1 MECPLSWFLTFIL
14 LFWDLL
20 KQSFGEKQIIGKI
33 FCALMRQ
40 NWTFLEVCVP
50 LQLCKANK
58 AFQIKIIIPTVKCG
72 GAVTDGTL
80 NSALYHKI
88 LEDNVQPSENDS
100 TKKTVSNLL
109 HSNMNDS
116 FVLIVAKTWLE
127 FFKDGN
133 YFFTQWNSDSTN
145 EISI

>member
-1 MECPLSWFLTFIL
+1 MPPFLISDFYFIILGFAKTVFWGKTNHWENILCIDETKLDIFGSLCPVT
-14 LFWDLL
+14 
-20 KQSFGEKQIIGKI
+20 K
-33 FCALMRQ
+33 
-40 NWTFLEVCVP
+40 
-50 LQLCKANK
+50 LCKANK

-116 FVLIVAKTWLE
+116 FVLIVAKT
-127 FFKDGN
+127 
-133 YFFTQWNSDSTN
+133 
-145 EISI
+145 